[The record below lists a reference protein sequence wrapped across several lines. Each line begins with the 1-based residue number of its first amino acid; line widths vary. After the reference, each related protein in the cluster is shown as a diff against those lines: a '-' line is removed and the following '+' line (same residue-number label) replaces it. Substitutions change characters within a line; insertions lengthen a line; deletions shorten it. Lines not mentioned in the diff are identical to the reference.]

1 MADFSNR
8 DNLGTTGRTGAAG
21 AGDWATEEGYWR
33 NNWAT
38 RPYATA
44 DRGFDYYRPGYRYG
58 FESAGSHRGRDWND
72 VEGDL
77 RSGWDRYEH
86 RGQSTWE
93 NVKDA
98 VRDAWDR
105 VAHGKHR

>member
-1 MADFSNR
+1 MADLNR
-8 DNLGTTGRTGAAG
+8 DRDFPSTGAALN
-21 AGDWATEEGYWR
+21 DWNSEESYWR
-33 NNWAT
+33 SNWSG
-38 RPYATA
+38 RPYASA

-58 FESAGSHRGRDWND
+58 HEAAARYRGRDWND

-105 VAHGKHR
+105 MTKR

>member
-1 MADFSNR
+1 MADMNR
-8 DNLGTTGRTGAAG
+8 RGDMNVGTGAARG
-21 AGDWATEEGYWR
+21 TGGMGDWNTEEGYWR
-33 NNWAT
+33 SNWSN
-38 RPYATA
+38 RPYSKA

-58 FESAGSHRGRDWND
+58 FESADRFRGRNWND

-86 RGQSTWE
+86 RGQSKWE

-105 VAHGKHR
+105 ATNR